1 MGHRNTLL
9 ILIMSNSGPKSCRPS
24 GICCTRKYCSRRRT
38 EGGKLKNP
46 TISIELS
53 ALFNLLSVFTQSLY
67 TLLPFPILKRYS
79 TRLVCFL
86 FSSVLL
92 HTNTQIIETSANIKK
107 RWFDPQSE
115 INQGYTFPPAQDKS
129 TDSVSQED
137 FDDEEDSDVKEDF
150 DDEEDSDVEEDF
162 DDEGTYF
169 HRKKRK
175 KLTCLFQI

>member
-1 MGHRNTLL
+1 
-9 ILIMSNSGPKSCRPS
+9 
-24 GICCTRKYCSRRRT
+24 
-38 EGGKLKNP
+38 
-46 TISIELS
+46 
-53 ALFNLLSVFTQSLY
+53 
-67 TLLPFPILKRYS
+67 
-79 TRLVCFL
+79 
-86 FSSVLL
+86 L

-137 FDDEEDSDVKEDF
+137 FDDEEDSDV
-150 DDEEDSDVEEDF
+150 EEDF